1 MFGFLKSDPKK
12 KLEKEYKLKLEKAVD
27 AQRNGKIDVYAR
39 LSKEADDILK
49 EIEKLEASAS

>member
-1 MFGFLKSDPKK
+1 MFGLFKSDPKK

-27 AQRNGKIDVYAR
+27 AQRNGKIDVYAK

-49 EIEKLEASAS
+49 EIEKLEKE